1 MTYEQGRKLVG
12 LVLIIVLLFFTCN
25 LFGKII
31 NGYRDT
37 YYRIKHDTILIKA
50 LTDTMQRRDHRI
62 FEALTKFDEQLR
74 KRGLLDHNKT
84 VATPPVIQANMSQS
98 QNPVLAPTSQRD
110 KQLEESAKKHN
121 QILGIDFTS
130 FGTILHFLI
139 INGIIQI
146 LNIIFFLGLSGFIT
160 LKQLNKIFP
169 KTNKEVVDVI

>member
-1 MTYEQGRKLVG
+1 MSNEQMTHEQGRKLVG

-50 LTDTMQRRDHRI
+50 LTDTIQKKDHRI

-98 QNPVLAPTSQRD
+98 QNPAPAPISQRD

-121 QILGIDFTS
+121 QILGI
-130 FGTILHFLI
+130 LHFLMI
-139 INGIIQI
+139 SGIMQI
-146 LNIIFFLGLSGFIT
+146 LNIIFFLWLGAFIT
-160 LKQLNKIFP
+160 AKQLNKVFP
-169 KTNKEVVDVI
+169 KINKEVVDVI